1 MTINAL
7 ISVGEFWQV
16 KNRQRLIVSVSFTTY
31 DTVVTTKILAKF
43 KIKNCVIRFAI
54 ISSTLLI
61 IHAFFNS
68 FMTEA
73 VII

>member
-7 ISVGEFWQV
+7 LSAGEFWQV
-16 KNRQRLIVSVSFTTY
+16 KNRQSLIVSVSFTAY
-31 DTVVTTKILAKF
+31 DTAVTTKILAKF
-43 KIKNCVIRFAI
+43 KIKYCVIRFAI

-61 IHAFFNS
+61 IHAFCNS